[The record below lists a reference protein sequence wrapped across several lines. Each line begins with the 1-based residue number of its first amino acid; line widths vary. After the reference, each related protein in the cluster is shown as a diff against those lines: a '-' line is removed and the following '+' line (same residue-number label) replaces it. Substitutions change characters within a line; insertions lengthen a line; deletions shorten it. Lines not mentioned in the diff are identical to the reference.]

1 MVEFALCI
9 PFLLLFV
16 VAIIYFGKLFYTK
29 QIVIMA
35 AQEGVRLSSRLPN
48 LSDSGNRDYVR
59 GFSVSGQA
67 INIDSP
73 IYRAMAA
80 GHLLSG
86 VNGESGDLPAGSAV
100 EILPWDD
107 TSANL
112 PAGVISVR
120 IKYPFAFASSP
131 TSQSEFGSTFD
142 VYTGPGGSP
151 ISFANQLIT
160 EQAVASQE
168 VF

>member
-9 PFLLLFV
+9 PCLLLFV

-29 QIVIMA
+29 QIVVMA
-35 AQEGVRLSSRLPN
+35 AQEGARLSSRLPN
-48 LSDSGNRDYVR
+48 LNNSANRDYVR
-59 GFSVSGQA
+59 GFGINGQA
-67 INIDSP
+67 INSDSP

-86 VNGESGDLPAGSAV
+86 ANGDNGDLPAGSSV

-107 TSANL
+107 PSANL
-112 PAGVISVR
+112 PPGVVSVR
-120 IKYPFAFASSP
+120 IKFPFTFVSSANN
-131 TSQSEFGSTFD
+131 SNEFGNSFD
-142 VYTGPGGSP
+142 VYSGEGGSP
-151 ISFANQLIT
+151 ISFANQLIN

>member
-9 PFLLLFV
+9 PCLLLFV
-16 VAIIYFGKLFYTK
+16 VSIIYFGKLFYTK

-35 AQEGVRLSSRLPN
+35 AQEGARLSSRLPN
-48 LSDSGNRDYVR
+48 LSNNSNRDYVR
-59 GFSVSGQA
+59 GFGVNGDV
-67 INIDSP
+67 INSDSP
-73 IYRAMAA
+73 IYKAMAA

-86 VNGESGDLPAGSAV
+86 PNGDSGNLPSGSTV
-100 EILPWDD
+100 EILPFDD
-107 TSANL
+107 PATTL

-120 IKYPFAFASSP
+120 IKYPFSFVSSAN
-131 TSQSEFGSTFD
+131 TQSEFGNSFD